1 MNRIFS
7 TLLTMS
13 IGAAWL
19 ILIVILLRLLLKQ
32 APKWVNC
39 VLGICGSATGVS
51 FCAGEQVQPDAGS
64 FPDAE
69 PLR

>member
-1 MNRIFS
+1 MADSDRNI
-7 TLLTMS
+7 
-13 IGAAWL
+13 
-19 ILIVILLRLLLKQ
+19 
-32 APKWVNC
+32 APASVKTGTEVGELC
-39 VLGICGSATGVS
+39 ALGICGSATGVS